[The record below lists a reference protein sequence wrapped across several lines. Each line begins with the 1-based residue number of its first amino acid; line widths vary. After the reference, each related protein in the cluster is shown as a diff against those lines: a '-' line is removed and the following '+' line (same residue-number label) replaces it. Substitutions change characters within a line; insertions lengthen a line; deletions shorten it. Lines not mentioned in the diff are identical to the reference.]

1 MQMPELWVHVCFQWR
16 KPELQKLLPMAKEA
30 LKILLPILQ
39 AMLEAYFPENEAV
52 AYASHAILPA
62 RRGASH
68 TKLQPTC
75 DHFLAILAAII
86 ELDLARL
93 QALLVDA
100 LELTASTIASD
111 IATTTTCFLKVRL
124 EVKK

>member
-1 MQMPELWVHVCFQWR
+1 
-16 KPELQKLLPMAKEA
+16 MAKEA
-30 LKILLPILQ
+30 LKTLLPILQ
-39 AMLEAYFPENEAV
+39 AMLEAYFRENEAS

-75 DHFLAILAAII
+75 DHFLLILEAII
-86 ELDLARL
+86 ELDLSRL
-93 QALLVDA
+93 QASLVA
-100 LELTASTIASD
+100 APELTASTIASD
-111 IATTTTCFLKVRL
+111 IATTTTCFSKGRP